1 MIPRRLLLL
10 LATALPLCTMAQD
23 PWTLTQC
30 VEHALVH
37 NNEAKQQALNVQSKE
52 RQLTAQRMGL
62 LPSLNAGASHNLTFG
77 RAIDYGSNSVS
88 NDLQSTNLSVGASM
102 DLFRG
107 LQRLRSTQQSQ
118 LELQAARADA
128 DRIGNSIALNITAAY
143 LQILYSAELVET
155 QRRALNLSELQ
166 AERTRQLVQ
175 AGSLPEGNLLEIEAQ
190 RASDELNL
198 VNAENQ
204 LDLARL
210 TLAQMLNLSTTEGFD
225 IARPNID
232 SLASGLA
239 IPSAAEVF
247 DQALLSMPQVRS
259 AELRVQSTEKGI
271 GIARSSRYPSLSLD
285 ASVSTGAISYL
296 DPATHTNLPYPD
308 QLRNNLSSGIG
319 LSLRIPIFNG
329 LQTETNIAN
338 AKIAHS
344 SAQLALHDT
353 KLQLFKTIQQAHTD
367 ALAAQKK
374 LRASEQ
380 QLQALQQSLRY
391 TESKFNVGLL
401 NALDYTTARNKLA
414 EAEQGLLQAKYDLLF
429 KSKIL
434 QFYQGI
440 PLSI

>member
-1 MIPRRLLLL
+1 MTTKRLALL
-10 LATALPLCTMAQD
+10 LAIALPLCAKAQQ

-30 VEHALVH
+30 IEHALVH
-37 NNEAKQQALNVQSKE
+37 NNEAQQQALNVQSKE
-52 RQLTAQRMGL
+52 HQLTAQRLGM

-88 NDLQSTNLSVGASM
+88 NDLQSTNLSLGASV

-107 LQRLRSTQQSQ
+107 LQRLRSSQQSQ
-118 LELQAARADA
+118 LDLQAARADA

-143 LQILYSAELVET
+143 LQTLYSAELVET

-166 AERTRQLVQ
+166 AERTQQLVR
-175 AGSLPEGNLLEIEAQ
+175 AGSLPEGNMLEIEAQ

-210 TLAQMLNLSTTEGFD
+210 DLAQMLNLPQADSFD

-232 SLASGLA
+232 SLATSLA

-247 DQALLSMPQVRS
+247 GQALQTMPQVRS
-259 AELRVQSTEKGI
+259 AELRVLSAEKGI
-271 GIARSSRYPSLSLD
+271 DIARSGRYPSLSLD
-285 ASVSTGAISYL
+285 ASISTGAIRYL
-296 DPATHTNLPYPD
+296 DPVAHTNQPYAE
-308 QLRNNLSSGIG
+308 QLRNNMSSAVG
-319 LSLRIPIFNG
+319 LSLRIPLFNG

-338 AKIAHS
+338 AKISHS
-344 SAQLALHDT
+344 SAQLALQNE
-353 KLQLFKTIQQAHTD
+353 KLQLYKTIQQAHTD
-367 ALAAQKK
+367 ALAALKK

-380 QLQALQQSLRY
+380 QLHALQQSLRY

-401 NALDYTTARNKLA
+401 NALDYTTARSKLA

-429 KSKIL
+429 KTKIL
-434 QFYQGI
+434 QFYQGL